1 MGGVG
6 LIRGQ
11 TNMDVE
17 TLEIAAVPKDFYA
30 TVQFN
35 SRYLNKFT
43 TITPTYG
50 RIELGQVTP
59 PPPLPT
65 FGSLHPLL
73 RGSGS
78 AGCGVGGN
86 ILRRAENASEH

>member
-30 TVQFN
+30 TVQF
-35 SRYLNKFT
+35 
-43 TITPTYG
+43 
-50 RIELGQVTP
+50 
-59 PPPLPT
+59 
-65 FGSLHPLL
+65 
-73 RGSGS
+73 
-78 AGCGVGGN
+78 
-86 ILRRAENASEH
+86 